1 MYSTVKTCVLQGLNG
16 FVVDVE
22 ADLSNGLPTFQIV
35 GLPDASIKES
45 KERVRS
51 AIVNSGYQFPLNRII
66 VNLAPANL
74 KKEGSQLDLAIAI
87 SLLTSI
93 GEIDVLSDDKTAFIG
108 ELSLDGRVTGI
119 DGALPIVISL
129 RELGFERCYIP
140 AENQEECGVVQGI
153 EVLPVHTL
161 DELVKDRNE
170 EKRIEPYQSDVDY
183 NNTDDIDFEVD
194 FNEIKGQHAL
204 KRALEV
210 AAAGHHNILII
221 GPPGGGKTMSAR
233 RLPTILPEMTFEESI
248 ACTKIFSVAGELK
261 GRGLMRTRPFRA
273 PHHTASQVAIIG
285 GGRIP
290 KPGEISL
297 AHNGVLFLDEF
308 PEFSKSVIEVLRQP
322 MEDGE
327 VNISRVTASLS
338 YPSQFLLIASMNPCP
353 CGYYGDPTHTCSCS
367 MAEIQRYVGKVSN
380 PILDRIDIHIQVNPV
395 QYSDLTKEEQSESS
409 ATIRARVNQARN
421 LQIERYK
428 NVGIINNSQLTSK
441 LTKRFVKMEAG
452 AEKLVETAFH
462 QYKFSARSFQK
473 ILKLSRTIADLDQS
487 ETVTERHVLESIR
500 YRSLE
505 IGTFSSK

>member
-1 MYSTVKTCVLQGLNG
+1 M
-16 FVVDVE
+16 
-22 ADLSNGLPTFQIV
+22 
-35 GLPDASIKES
+35 
-45 KERVRS
+45 
-51 AIVNSGYQFPLNRII
+51 
-66 VNLAPANL
+66 
-74 KKEGSQLDLAIAI
+74 
-87 SLLTSI
+87 
-93 GEIDVLSDDKTAFIG
+93 
-108 ELSLDGRVTGI
+108 
-119 DGALPIVISL
+119 
-129 RELGFERCYIP
+129 
-140 AENQEECGVVQGI
+140 
-153 EVLPVHTL
+153 
-161 DELVKDRNE
+161 
-170 EKRIEPYQSDVDY
+170 
-183 NNTDDIDFEVD
+183 
-194 FNEIKGQHAL
+194 
-204 KRALEV
+204 
-210 AAAGHHNILII
+210 
-221 GPPGGGKTMSAR
+221 
-233 RLPTILPEMTFEESI
+233 
-248 ACTKIFSVAGELK
+248 
-261 GRGLMRTRPFRA
+261 
-273 PHHTASQVAIIG
+273 
-285 GGRIP
+285 
-290 KPGEISL
+290 
-297 AHNGVLFLDEF
+297 DEF